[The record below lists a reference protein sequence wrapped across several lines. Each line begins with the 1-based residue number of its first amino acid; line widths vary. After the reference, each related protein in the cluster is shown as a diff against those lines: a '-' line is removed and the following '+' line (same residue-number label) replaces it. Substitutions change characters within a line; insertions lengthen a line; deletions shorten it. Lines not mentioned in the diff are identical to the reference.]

1 MNLRGRSAGAASSQH
16 IASHPISAM
25 DGLWEPI
32 DSGCYANDTTAS
44 SDDILLVTPEKKQRF
59 DASAFRPPR
68 PFLRKSKEQH
78 SHLARKKLKSFH
90 NGNVVLDGPLV
101 PMLSSQERSNSHS
114 VPASADMFHL
124 RMRRSPA
131 TNPFTSDI
139 LREEFHSP
147 PISLLDLTESD
158 SFQPLSPCWT
168 PKVCRQSAHPSLPSF
183 RQSRVDYLRITR
195 GDVPDNVLIP
205 EL

>member
-1 MNLRGRSAGAASSQH
+1 
-16 IASHPISAM
+16 M

-32 DSGCYANDTTAS
+32 DSGCYANDTAAS
-44 SDDILLVTPEKKQRF
+44 SEDILLVTPEKKQRF
-59 DASAFRPPR
+59 EASASRPPR

-78 SHLARKKLKSFH
+78 SHLARKELKSFH
-90 NGNVVLDGPLV
+90 NGNIVLDGPLV
-101 PMLSSQERSNSHS
+101 PMLSSGGRRSSHS
-114 VPASADMFHL
+114 VSASADMFHL

-139 LREEFHSP
+139 LGKEFHSP
-147 PISLLDLTESD
+147 PISLSDLTESD

-168 PKVCRQSAHPSLPSF
+168 PKVCRQSAHSSLPPSF
-183 RQSRVDYLRITR
+183 RPSRVHYLSIT
-195 GDVPDNVLIP
+195 GADVPDNVLIP